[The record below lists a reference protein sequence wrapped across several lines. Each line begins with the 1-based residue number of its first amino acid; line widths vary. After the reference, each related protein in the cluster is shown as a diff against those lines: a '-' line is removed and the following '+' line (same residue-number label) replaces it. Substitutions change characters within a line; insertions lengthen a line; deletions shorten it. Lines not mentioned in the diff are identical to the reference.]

1 MGTLVNAV
9 ALALAGICSAAGA
22 AQPLYFTTD
31 QPIAGPAP
39 QYLHLP
45 HFVSDVRNVAAR
57 SGLEYRITQYPWKR
71 AYAVALER
79 KDACVFLTT
88 RTPEREKLFK
98 WVGPIRES
106 EWVLA
111 GRAGVDYKIS
121 TLEDARRYRI
131 GTFIGDARHEYLRS
145 RGFKVDVVQ
154 DDNVNA
160 QKLLLGRI
168 DLWAS
173 ASWAGGPAEYLS
185 QYPDRV
191 VAVLKFNTVGL
202 YLACNPAVPDAA
214 IKRLNRA
221 AAEFRAERT
230 SPLVAPS
237 QRKP

>member
-1 MGTLVNAV
+1 MVTLAKTMVLV
-9 ALALAGICSAAGA
+9 LVLAGIGSSAFA
-22 AQPLYFTTD
+22 APPLFFTTD
-31 QPIAGPAP
+31 QPTADPAP
-39 QYLHLP
+39 QYRHLP

-57 SGLEYRITQYPWKR
+57 AGVEYQITQYPWKR

-111 GRAGVDYKIS
+111 GRKGVDYGIK

-145 RGFKVDVVQ
+145 RGFKVDSVQ
-154 DDNVNA
+154 DDNVNP

-185 QYPDRV
+185 QHPDRI
-191 VAVLKFNTVGL
+191 VAVLTFNTVGL
-202 YLACNPAVPDAA
+202 YLACNRAVPDATIA
-214 IKRLNRA
+214 RLNRA
-221 AAEFRAERT
+221 AAEFRAGRT
-230 SPLVAPS
+230 RATGT
-237 QRKP
+237 R